1 MDRLI
6 PILQLVSILLD
17 LLRKIVYEAQQR
29 KKTHETPSNDQK
41 NFPESIQEKHRH
53 Q

>member
-29 KKTHETPSNDQK
+29 KKPNETSTNEQK
-41 NFPESIQEKHRH
+41 SKPEGLQEKHRN
-53 Q
+53 